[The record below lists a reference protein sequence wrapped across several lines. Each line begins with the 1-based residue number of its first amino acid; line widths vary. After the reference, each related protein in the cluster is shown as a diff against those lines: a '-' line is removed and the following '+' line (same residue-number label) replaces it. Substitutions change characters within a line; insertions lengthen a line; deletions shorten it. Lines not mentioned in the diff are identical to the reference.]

1 MATEHES
8 IGNRIPART
17 LSPTELKW
25 AERKAKWTWG
35 AFIIFML
42 GLQVAGGV
50 TAIVLASGD
59 PSVAIVPNYHKA
71 ALNWDMTHRQRQMI
85 ESLGWKVDVAINA
98 QPIATDEKGGLGL
111 EANVVDPLGNP
122 VEGLRILAKVYHHAR
137 GTEVDTLSM
146 SELNPGVYSANTAFI
161 RGGTYQVDMRVE
173 GPHGIAAVS
182 RTVEVEANDG
192 DPHPIRS
199 DR

>member
-1 MATEHES
+1 MTTDNNS
-8 IGNRIPART
+8 IGNGLPVRT
-17 LSPTELKW
+17 LSPAELKW

-35 AFIIFML
+35 GFIIFML

-71 ALNWDMTHRQRQMI
+71 ALNWDITHRQRQMVD
-85 ESLGWKVDVAINA
+85 SLGWKIEVGLNA
-98 QPIATDEKGGLGL
+98 QPVASHNSLGI
-111 EANVVDPLGNP
+111 EANVTDPLGNP
-122 VEGLRILAKVYHHAR
+122 VEALRILAKVYHHAR

-146 SELNPGVYSANTAFI
+146 SETQPGVYRSGTRFI
-161 RGGTYQVDMRVE
+161 RGGTYQVEMRIE
-173 GPHGIAAVS
+173 GPHGIAAIS
-182 RTVEVEANDG
+182 RTIEVEANDG
-192 DPHPIRS
+192 DPHPVRS